1 LLASV
6 QAHARRVSAVAF
18 SRGGALLA
26 SGGDD
31 GAVRLWR
38 TDAAARD
45 ALDDPV
51 ATSLITPHLTLLGL
65 PEGWAAFSPDGRYKS
80 GGAASGEF
88 WHVVGL
94 CRFEPGELDPYL
106 PDVRRL
112 PLDAT
117 F

>member
-1 LLASV
+1 VA
-6 QAHARRVSAVAF
+6 AHARRVSAVAF
-18 SRGGALLA
+18 NADGSLLA

-38 TDAAARD
+38 PGPP
-45 ALDDPV
+45 LSPYV
-51 ATSLITPHLTLLGL
+51 TLLGL

-80 GGAASGEF
+80 GGAATGEF
-88 WHVVGL
+88 WHTVGL

-106 PDVRRL
+106 PEVRRL
-112 PLDAT
+112 PADET